1 MKHCTPLRR
10 REEREKGKDSEG
22 GTVDE
27 GGEGEKKEEKE
38 IRVGSKEFK
47 ENILTEPV
55 KEGRLPLCLS
65 KFNQTV
71 FIISINRIFF
81 FL

>member
-71 FIISINRIFF
+71 SIISINKIFF

>member
-10 REEREKGKDSEG
+10 REEREKGEDSEG

-27 GGEGEKKEEKE
+27 GGEGEKEEEKE
-38 IRVGSKEFK
+38 NGVGLKEFK

-65 KFNQTV
+65 KLNQTV
-71 FIISINRIFF
+71 FIISINKIFF